1 MNYYNE
7 NDKFAAQWLR
17 NLIEEK
23 LIPEG
28 IVDDRSIEDVQSK
41 DLKEFNQC
49 HFFAG
54 IGGWAYALQLARWN
68 SDRPVW
74 TGSCPC
80 QSFSVAG
87 QRKGA
92 DDERNLWPQWFRL
105 IRESRPAT
113 IFGEQVVGAIGFGW
127 LDAVATDLEACDYR
141 FASSVLSGYIAG
153 AYHKRQRLWFVAD
166 SDSIGWEQNYEF
178 KNRQKTPIS
187 NRNDKND
194 TIRMADTTNDGR
206 YEGQSNN
213 ESRRTQPSCE
223 EGRLFKSERE
233 RSHMAD
239 SDSVGGRS
247 SRLEKQQKRASVRQ
261 RFENSGFNMAD
272 SQNSRRDRGSSQTKQ
287 KRETTKQNYRR
298 GVWSN
303 TKGQRSHMADTV
315 NEGSQGGLPRRS
327 DEERTDLNGYI
338 GHNSPVDWRAVEWV
352 ECGDGKTRPI
362 PLESDVQPLVNGI
375 PEVMDSEGN
384 PRKYSYAGSL
394 KGIGNAI
401 IPQVAAEFISAF
413 LEIE

>member
-1 MNYYNE
+1 
-7 NDKFAAQWLR
+7 
-17 NLIEEK
+17 

-28 IVDDRSIEDVQSK
+28 VVDDRSIEDVQPK
-41 DLKEFNQC
+41 DLKEFKQC

-54 IGGWAYALQLARWN
+54 IGGWAYALQLARWD

-80 QSFSVAG
+80 QSFSAAG

-113 IFGEQVVGAIGFGW
+113 VFGEQVIGAIGFGW

-141 FASSVLSGYIAG
+141 FASSVLSGYTVG
-153 AYHKRQRLWFVAD
+153 AYHRRQRLWFVAD
-166 SDSIGWEQNYEF
+166 
-178 KNRQKTPIS
+178 
-187 NRNDKND
+187 
-194 TIRMADTTNDGR
+194 TTNDGR
-206 YEGQSNN
+206 SKRQSNK

-223 EGRLFKSERE
+223 ERRLFEFERE

-239 SDSVGGRS
+239 TED
-247 SRLEKQQKRASVRQ
+247 
-261 RFENSGFNMAD
+261 
-272 SQNSRRDRGSSQTKQ
+272 SRRDRGSSQIKQ
-287 KRETTKQNYRR
+287 KGKTSERHHGNRVRSKPQ
-298 GVWSN
+298 
-303 TKGQRSHMADTV
+303 GQRSHMADSV
-315 NEGSQGGLPRRS
+315 NEGLQGGLPGRS
-327 DEERTDLNGYI
+327 NEERTHLNGYI
-338 GHNSPVDWRAVEWV
+338 GHNSSVDWRAVEWV

-362 PLESDVQPLVNGI
+362 PLESDVQPLVNGV

-384 PRKYSYAGSL
+384 PRKYSYSGSL

-401 IPQVAAEFISAF
+401 IPQVAAEFISAYM
-413 LEIE
+413 EVK

>member
-41 DLKEFNQC
+41 DLKEFAQC

-54 IGGWAYALQLARWN
+54 IGGWAYALQLARWD

-92 DDERNLWPQWFRL
+92 DDERNLWPQWFGL

-127 LDAVATDLEACDYR
+127 LDAVATDLEAVDYR

-153 AYHKRQRLWFVAD
+153 AYHRRQRLWFVAD
-166 SDSIGWEQNYEF
+166 S
-178 KNRQKTPIS
+178 
-187 NRNDKND
+187 
-194 TIRMADTTNDGR
+194 
-206 YEGQSNN
+206 
-213 ESRRTQPSCE
+213 
-223 EGRLFKSERE
+223 
-233 RSHMAD
+233 
-239 SDSVGGRS
+239 
-247 SRLEKQQKRASVRQ
+247 
-261 RFENSGFNMAD
+261 
-272 SQNSRRDRGSSQTKQ
+272 QNSRRYRGSSQTKQ

-303 TKGQRSHMADTV
+303 TKGQRLHMADSANDGRSKGESDTKSRGI
-315 NEGSQGGLPRRS
+315 EGSEKGGRLFKSQGDRS
-327 DEERTDLNGYI
+327 YMADTNFKRLQGSGHLERTSDPKKNKEKQEHRVINDG
-338 GHNSPVDWRAVEWV
+338 GECRVNWRAVEWV
-352 ECGDGKTRPI
+352 KCGDGKTRPI